1 MDDEEVASNLGL
13 NQWICEGQGIGGLI
27 KVRVEDFIV
36 VEEGATPSLDPKG
49 RFTVARITLN
59 NWETNRF
66 TNKLAKELR
75 ISRKRIWFSGTK
87 DKRALTTQLF
97 VIDAPTNKVSQVNIK
112 DVDIEVLGRTHQ
124 KLSMGS
130 HTSNRFSITV
140 RGCADK
146 EGEPLDEDS
155 ALKEV
160 EKIYLA
166 LVSHLGDCKF
176 PNWVGPQ
183 RFGSTRPVT
192 PVVGRHVVNGEWE
205 LAVDSYLGMKG
216 MNDMEDVAEFR
227 RHWREN
233 KDVEGALEIIPK
245 QLGYE
250 RDLLFALKKNPDDW
264 VGAFKRLP
272 NNLQLMTI
280 HSLQSLTFNHILGE
294 RIKLGM
300 SISKPMVGD
309 VVGPIDNDGK
319 IDASKLAVVQ
329 DSTIKRISRN
339 CLLGRLVVTG
349 SLFGSESTNA
359 TGKVGELE
367 ERVLQ
372 NLELDSINWEIK
384 EIPRLTT
391 KGTKRPLTGSYSE
404 FSFNT
409 KSVLDVSDV
418 SKRWDAGPREGDRW
432 HPEGACVN
440 FKFNLPPGTYAT
452 TLLREFTRAPL
463 HQS

>member
-1 MDDEEVASNLGL
+1 MDADEVASNLGL
-13 NQWICEGQGIGGLI
+13 DQWVCEGEGIGGLI

-36 VEEGATPSLDPKG
+36 IEEGSTPALDQKG

-66 TNKLAKELR
+66 TNRLAKELK

-87 DKRALTTQLF
+87 DKRAVTTQLF
-97 VIDAPTNKVSQVNIK
+97 VIDAPTNKVSNVNIK
-112 DVDIEVLGRTHQ
+112 DVELEVLGRTHQ

-130 HTSNRFSITV
+130 HSSNRFSITV
-140 RGCADK
+140 RGCANKNGD
-146 EGEPLDEDS
+146 PLSEEEAVS
-155 ALKEV
+155 EV
-160 EKIYLA
+160 EKIHAA
-166 LVSHLGDCKF
+166 LVSRLGEGKF

-192 PVVGRHVVNGEWE
+192 PVVGRHVVNGEWQE
-205 LAVDSYLGMKG
+205 AVNSYIGMEG
-216 MNDMEDVAEFR
+216 QNEMDDVAEFR

-233 KDVEGALEIIPK
+233 SDLDVALDIIPK

-250 RDLLFALKKNPDDW
+250 RDLLYSIKKKPDDW
-264 VGAFKRLP
+264 VAAFRKLP

-280 HSLQSLTFNHILGE
+280 HSLQSLAFNHILAE
-294 RIKLGM
+294 RISSGM
-300 SISKPMVGD
+300 SISSPEIGD
-309 VVGPIDNDGK
+309 VVGPIDNNGK
-319 IDASKLAVVQ
+319 IDASKLAIVQ
-329 DSTIKRISRN
+329 ESTITRISRN
-339 CLLGRLVVTG
+339 CHLGRLAVTG
-349 SLFGSESTNA
+349 SLVGSESLSA
-359 TGKVGELE
+359 TDDVGALE
-367 ERVLQ
+367 KRVLKKLD
-372 NLELDSINWEIK
+372 LESVSWQIE

-404 FSFNT
+404 FSFSI
-409 KSVLDVSDV
+409 KSILDISNVSQRWENGPKDV
-418 SKRWDAGPREGDRW
+418 DRW
-432 HPEGACVN
+432 HPDGACIN

>member
-1 MDDEEVASNLGL
+1 MDAEEVASNLGL
-13 NQWICEGQGIGGLI
+13 NQWVCDGEGIGGLI

-36 VEEGATPSLDPKG
+36 VEEGSIPALDPKG

-66 TNKLAKELR
+66 TNRLAKELR

-97 VIDAPTNKVSQVNIK
+97 VIDSPTKKVSEVDIK

-130 HTSNRFSITV
+130 HSSNRFSITV

-146 EGEPLDEDS
+146 NGEPMDDET

-160 EKIYLA
+160 EKIHLA
-166 LVSHLGDCKF
+166 LVSNLGDCKF

-205 LAVDSYLGMKG
+205 LAVSEYLGMEG
-216 MNDMEDVAEFR
+216 LNDAGDVAEFR
-227 RHWREN
+227 SYWREN

-250 RDLLFALKKNPDDW
+250 RDLLYALRKNPDDW
-264 VGAFKRLP
+264 VSAFKKLP

-294 RIKLGM
+294 RIRSGM
-300 SISKPMVGD
+300 SISNPIVGD

-319 IDASKLAVVQ
+319 IDASKLAIVQ
-329 DSTIKRISRN
+329 ESTIKRINRN
-339 CLLGRLVVTG
+339 CTLGRLVVTG
-349 SLFGSESTNA
+349 SLFGTESTNA
-359 TGKVGELE
+359 TGKIGEIE
-367 ERVLQ
+367 QNVLKK
-372 NLELDSINWEIK
+372 LELDSINWNIE

-404 FSFNT
+404 FSFNS
-409 KSVLDVSDV
+409 KSVLDVSEV
-418 SKRWDAGPREGDRW
+418 SKKWKSGPNDGDQW
-432 HPEGACVN
+432 HPDGACIN